1 MLQSIRET
9 NPEVQSLL
17 QSIRVENTTVRSL
30 DLSSF
35 LLEPSESK
43 LAYIDVSWC
52 LMVRYLNAVQRL
64 TRYPLLL
71 RQVSLY
77 ADNRS

>member
-17 QSIRVENTTVRSL
+17 QSIRVENTTARSL

-35 LLEPSESK
+35 LLEPSKSRWRSF
-43 LAYIDVSWC
+43 IWSWC
-52 LMVRYLNAVQRL
+52 STLYRLNIVQRL

-71 RQVSLY
+71 RQVSLQK
-77 ADNRS
+77 DDDP

>member
-35 LLEPSESK
+35 LLEPSK
-43 LAYIDVSWC
+43 LI
-52 LMVRYLNAVQRL
+52 
-64 TRYPLLL
+64 
-71 RQVSLY
+71 
-77 ADNRS
+77 